1 MTGVSNLNTSL
12 LALRF
17 YHISLGEPQMK
28 TPVRE
33 ALVVGGGV
41 ALQVPV
47 FRIKTDRN
55 DRGFAMFLRRWS
67 RHIAEDT

>member
-1 MTGVSNLNTSL
+1 MGIYCAQPKETGVSNLNTSL
-12 LALRF
+12 LARRF
-17 YHISLGEPQMK
+17 YHISLDEPQMK

-33 ALVVGGGV
+33 ALVGGEGV

-55 DRGFAMFLRRWS
+55 DRDLLCS
-67 RHIAEDT
+67 

>member
-1 MTGVSNLNTSL
+1 
-12 LALRF
+12 
-17 YHISLGEPQMK
+17 MK

-33 ALVVGGGV
+33 ALVGGEGV

-55 DRGFAMFLRRWS
+55 DGDLLCS
-67 RHIAEDT
+67 